1 MTFQIV
7 PQWNQPWHF
16 AASLHHPQTNST
28 AESMFSSNLG
38 PKSGLEKKKNKIKVD
53 EKPTLAAMGK
63 LSHNQEDLL

>member
-16 AASLHHPQTNST
+16 AASLHHPQHSRVNVFIQFRT
-28 AESMFSSNLG
+28 
-38 PKSGLEKKKNKIKVD
+38 KIRLEKKKIKEKKIKVD